1 LGRKRQ
7 ERELVLFTSTMSK
20 ILTHILR
27 ITTAVWRVWLVC
39 IVVSVSVNL
48 TTEQVSSIY
57 LFTVMRDGQNIN
69 RLLSIS

>member
-1 LGRKRQ
+1 MGRKRQ

-39 IVVSVSVNL
+39 IVVSVRVIAKPTNKL
-48 TTEQVSSIY
+48 KTTFSKLHEMYQLI
-57 LFTVMRDGQNIN
+57 
-69 RLLSIS
+69 